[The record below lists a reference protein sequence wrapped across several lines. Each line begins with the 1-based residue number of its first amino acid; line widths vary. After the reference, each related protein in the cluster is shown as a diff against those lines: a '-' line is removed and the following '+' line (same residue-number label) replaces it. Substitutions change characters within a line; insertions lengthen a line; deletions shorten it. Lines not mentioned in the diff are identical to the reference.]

1 MNNINM
7 EIEEKLIKYI
17 LQKKTKTMNL
27 SEVYEKLK
35 LPYTP
40 QSDKIINNIL
50 TNLEEK
56 GYIQPLKTTNK
67 DLQGS
72 FEKYKILKLK
82 EENEEK
88 IKEEILKLDKKIKI
102 DYFLKHPKEY
112 IKYKEII
119 TPINEFIKQTNG
131 RKIETITVN
140 ERSYQIYKNEKCL
153 KENEEILKKL
163 GLTYKDLYAYD
174 TYEPFFYYIN
184 TEYEIRKLK
193 NKTILIIENKD
204 TFWTIVKAIQKL
216 KIENIYMIIYGE
228 GKKILKSFSF
238 IEEFK
243 IDSKDNIYY
252 FGDIDFEGINIY
264 VSLKEKYSK
273 YNISAYTK
281 GYETIL
287 DIEKTPEKVRK
298 NQNINQDKIEK
309 FINEFDKKYKDKLIE
324 IFNNKKYIPQEV
336 FNYEVA
342 LKSIE

>member
-67 DLQGS
+67 DFQGS
-72 FEKYKILKLK
+72 FVKYKILKLK

-112 IKYKEII
+112 IKHKKII
-119 TPINEFIKQTNG
+119 IPINEFIKQTNG
-131 RKIETITVN
+131 GKIETITVN

-184 TEYEIRKLK
+184 TEYKIRKLK

-216 KIENIYMIIYGE
+216 KIKNIYMIIYGE

-264 VSLKEKYSK
+264 VSLKEKYNK

-342 LKSIE
+342 IKSME

>member
-56 GYIQPLKTTNK
+56 GYIQLLKTTNK
-67 DLQGS
+67 DFQGS
-72 FEKYKILKLK
+72 FVKYKILKLK

-112 IKYKEII
+112 IKHKKII
-119 TPINEFIKQTNG
+119 IPINEFIKQTNG
-131 RKIETITVN
+131 GKIETITVN

-184 TEYEIRKLK
+184 TEYKIRKLK

-264 VSLKEKYSK
+264 VSLKEKYNK

-342 LKSIE
+342 IKSME

>member
-1 MNNINM
+1 MNNINV
-7 EIEEKLIKYI
+7 EIEEKLIKFI

-264 VSLKEKYSK
+264 VSLKEKYNK

-342 LKSIE
+342 LKSMK